1 MNLARKLQ
9 RKQGNHKK
17 WAIKT
22 QRKGAVVFGINGPST
37 LVQALASNEI
47 MRDGLVKIP
56 SGTSRALIAGGHV
69 WVNSVV
75 CTDPEHALKAGDYI
89 AAFPTSGMTRVVDDK
104 GRSALQ
110 AIGGM

>member
-9 RKQGNHKK
+9 RKQNTDKK

-47 MRDGLVKIP
+47 MRDGIVKIP
-56 SGTSRALIAGGHV
+56 PGTSRTLIMNGNV
-69 WVNSVV
+69 WVNSAV
-75 CTDPEHALKAGDYI
+75 CTDPERKLKQGDYI
-89 AAFPTSGMTRVVDDK
+89 AAFPGSGMERVIDDK
-104 GRSALQ
+104 GRSALRM
-110 AIGGM
+110 IGGL

>member
-9 RKQGNHKK
+9 RKQANHKK

-22 QRKGAVVFGINGPST
+22 QRKGAVLFGINGTAS
-37 LVQALASNEI
+37 LVRALASNEI

-56 SGTSRALIAGGHV
+56 PGTSRTLIEGKHV
-69 WVNSVV
+69 WVNSEV
-75 CTDPEHALKAGDYI
+75 CTDPEHMLKAGDYI
-89 AAFPTSGMTRVVDDK
+89 AVFPASGMTRVFDEK

-110 AIGGM
+110 VIGGM